1 MEDII
6 IDEDQIVESDRKP
19 VINITEDS
27 SLSDDVCDIL
37 VVVNDNTINISHKKD
52 IKNRIS
58 CI

>member
-1 MEDII
+1 MEDNI

>member
-1 MEDII
+1 M
-6 IDEDQIVESDRKP
+6 DEDQIIESDRKP

-52 IKNRIS
+52 IKIRIS

>member
-1 MEDII
+1 M
-6 IDEDQIVESDRKP
+6 DEDQIVESDRKS

-37 VVVNDNTINISHKKD
+37 VVVNDNTINISYKKD
-52 IKNRIS
+52 IKIRIS